1 LASIYKSVDWA
12 RQGGAS
18 VLDRWSG
25 MVMVASRAETIGE
38 FANNLCKRL
47 GVGSTYPAA
56 ELADAVIAIEPYEMD
71 ILDWIDREAIPVA
84 MMAYAKARE
93 DRAR

>member
-1 LASIYKSVDWA
+1 M
-12 RQGGAS
+12 
-18 VLDRWSG
+18 LDRWSG

-56 ELADAVIAIEPYEMD
+56 DLAGAVVAIAPHEREV
-71 ILDWIDREAIPVA
+71 LDWIDREAIPVA
-84 MMAYAKARE
+84 MMAYAKAKEGRT
-93 DRAR
+93 R

>member
-1 LASIYKSVDWA
+1 M
-12 RQGGAS
+12 
-18 VLDRWSG
+18 LDRWSG

-56 ELADAVIAIEPYEMD
+56 ELAEAIIAVTPYERD
-71 ILDWIDREAIPVA
+71 VLDWIDREAIPVA
-84 MMAYAKARE
+84 MMAYAKVQE
-93 DRAR
+93 DRKR